1 MSISWHMQILNV
13 VIQNYSALKT
23 QKKWH
28 LYIYI
33 YIIYVYVCV
42 CMCVYVYGICIFSI
56 YIHIHI
62 HINIHTYIHT
72 YTYIHLTVPKGLTH
86 PSLPVKNTVNNN
98 GEINHIFWVT
108 KQEQVK
114 AVILLGFIPDTK
126 TII

>member
-1 MSISWHMQILNV
+1 MAHANTECGYPELQCT
-13 VIQNYSALKT
+13 QNTKEMALI
-23 QKKWH
+23 
-28 LYIYI
+28 YIYI
-33 YIIYVYVCV
+33 YIYYICICMCMYVC
-42 CMCVYVYGICIFSI
+42 ICIWYMYIQYI
-56 YIHIHI
+56 YTYTYTY
-62 HINIHTYIHT
+62 TYIHT
-72 YTYIHLTVPKGLTH
+72 YTYIYLTVPKGLTH